1 METQEFVN
9 FIVHALLFW
18 LVYKIGQLHG
28 GVNAVRALRDQ
39 PQITDKIKLP
49 RQRPIITVEEING
62 VYYAYDGNDF
72 LAQGQTPDELGKL
85 IANRFPNRYHLAKI
99 EMRV

>member
-1 METQEFVN
+1 METQELVN

-49 RQRPIITVEEING
+49 GQRPIITVEEIDG
-62 VYYAYDGNDF
+62 VYYAYDGHDF
-72 LAQGQTPDELGKL
+72 LAQASSPDDLGRR
-85 IANRFPNRYHLAKI
+85 IADRFPNKYHLAQIK
-99 EMRV
+99 VKV